1 MKEPAYAHYT
11 VERETSDAV
20 ADPKKAFTQA
30 LRWGWKGSLRRSIDF
45 VRRKRKSQV
54 FIDPQVA
61 FHIADAVRVKDRS
74 GLVVLSEVF
83 DDPHKSE
90 ARHARITS
98 DLLGMD
104 VSRFRETYGIG
115 SDEHGET

>member
-1 MKEPAYAHYT
+1 VKEPAYAHYT
-11 VERETSDAV
+11 VERETSDAA

-45 VRRKRKSQV
+45 LRRKRKAKV

-61 FHIADAVRVKDRS
+61 FHVADVVRVKDRS
-74 GLVVLSEVF
+74 GDVVLSETF
-83 DDPHKSE
+83 DNPYKSE
-90 ARHARITS
+90 ARHDQITT

-104 VSRFRETYGIG
+104 VTRFRETYGIS
-115 SDEHGET
+115 SDEHGNA